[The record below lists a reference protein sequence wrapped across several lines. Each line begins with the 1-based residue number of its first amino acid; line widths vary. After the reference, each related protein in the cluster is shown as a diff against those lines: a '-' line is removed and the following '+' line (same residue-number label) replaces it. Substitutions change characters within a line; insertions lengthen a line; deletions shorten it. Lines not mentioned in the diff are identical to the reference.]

1 MRKSLIIALVALV
14 ASIVVPAAHADP
26 SAIERIIAQET
37 AKHLDPKSPYNPQG
51 YVPGGATQRVAQA
64 IVEKATPKP
73 YNPQGYVRGERR

>member
-51 YVPGGATQRVAQA
+51 YVPGGATRRSPRRSSRRRPRSRTTRRAMCG
-64 IVEKATPKP
+64 E
-73 YNPQGYVRGERR
+73 ERR